1 VGGGKRKYMAI
12 QKLHEIKELH
22 ETIFCLKD
30 KKNVYLPSLRMEV
43 PDHVYVFGS
52 LLLQ

>member
-1 VGGGKRKYMAI
+1 MGKRRKYMAI

-30 KKNVYLPSLRMEV
+30 KAKHQADV
-43 PDHVYVFGS
+43 
-52 LLLQ
+52 